1 MANEQRLIEVNA
13 LIAYFEEQC
22 DIAAKDTEIESTYV
36 LAALKC
42 CIDLF
47 KNFPTVDAYT
57 EEQVSN
63 IIRLSHQLHATNVE
77 LEKEVEWLKSCLN
90 CKIRKEC
97 PRHCGKVVHGCD
109 HWEYGHSSVDA
120 VEMVHGRWIFG
131 TANHREYMKCSECL
145 KSQTPTG
152 VFTYCPNCGAKMDGG
167 INHD

>member
-1 MANEQRLIEVNA
+1 MATEQRLIEVNA

-47 KNFPTVDAYT
+47 KSFPTVDA
-57 EEQVSN
+57 
-63 IIRLSHQLHATNVE
+63 VE
-77 LEKEVEWLKSCLN
+77 V
-90 CKIRKEC
+90 
-97 PRHCGKVVHGCD
+97 
-109 HWEYGHSSVDA
+109 
-120 VEMVHGRWIFG
+120 VHGRWIFG